1 MPRSRCPN
9 ARLPLRTA
17 RLSLMTGR
25 AHIDEP
31 VPPPPQS
38 TNLTYSPRVFP
49 LRSDAYLK
57 LSVEIPRPYLRC
69 CARRDRGIR
78 LARSNPHR
86 STWATANARVDTRSV
101 APNINHLA
109 LVSECEP
116 PLALHAQLVVAH
128 WSDGQT
134 FGGLCRL
141 LRFALTIVL
150 YCIVQDYSVPVYYQ
164 FTCEFSYSTRI

>member
-1 MPRSRCPN
+1 MCTAFALMRKLSRNSRSMNRYRRYRP
-9 ARLPLRTA
+9 AFT
-17 RLSLMTGR
+17 T
-25 AHIDEP
+25 HI
-31 VPPPPQS
+31 
-38 TNLTYSPRVFP
+38 TYSPRVFP

-141 LRFALTIVL
+141 LRFALTIVFESL
-150 YCIVQDYSVPVYYQ
+150 RKTMSVGFVCVCWG
-164 FTCEFSYSTRI
+164 F